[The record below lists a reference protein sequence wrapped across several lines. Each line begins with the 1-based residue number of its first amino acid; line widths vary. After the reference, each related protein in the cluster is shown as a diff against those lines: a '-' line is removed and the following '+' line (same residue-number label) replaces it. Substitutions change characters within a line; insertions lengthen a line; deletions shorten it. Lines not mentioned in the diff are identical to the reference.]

1 MGLEMVA
8 IIPARFDSTRLP
20 GKLLLKLEGKSILQR
35 VYEGALQCSV
45 LDKVFIATDSELI
58 FDHATEFGAECFMSK
73 LKHESG
79 TDRIAELAETLSD
92 TKFIINLQGD
102 EPFINPKHIGILCDS
117 IRLNQTDIA
126 TLAVR
131 MQNSEGIDNHNVVK
145 IVTSLT
151 NQALY
156 FSRASIPY
164 LREKN
169 TVSPNFEWLKHIGI
183 YAFKREVLLKLAKS
197 KPTTLERFEKLEQL
211 RWLQHGY
218 HIQVGLVDTHG
229 IGIDTERDYLD
240 AINYAKENRL

>member
-8 IIPARFDSTRLP
+8 IIPARFDSSRLP

-35 VYEGALQCSV
+35 VYERALQCSV

-58 FDHATEFGAECFMSK
+58 FDHATEFGAECFLSK

-102 EPFINPKHIGILCDS
+102 EPFINPKHIEILCDS

-131 MQNSEGIDNHNVVK
+131 LQNSEGIDNPNVVK

-169 TVSPNFEWLKHIGI
+169 TESPNFEWLKHIGI
-183 YAFKREVLLKLAKS
+183 YAFKHEVLLKLAKS
-197 KPTTLERFEKLEQL
+197 KPTALEGFEKLEQL

-218 HIQVGLVDTHG
+218 HIQVGLVDAHG

-240 AINYAKENRL
+240 AINYTRENRL